1 MKIYLD
7 VVFIINFFYD
17 FITLISSSI
26 ILKRNTKLIRI
37 ILGSLFGSLTLLIYF
52 IRMNNIEI
60 FIYKIIIS
68 SLIIIIT
75 FNYKNIKYFIKNIYY
90 FYLIG
95 ILLGGFLY
103 FINNSLLKNNG
114 LIFYKN
120 KNINVFIG
128 IILSVICTYI
138 YIRNIK
144 DLKTNYNKYLKVKL
158 FFNNYSINLN
168 AFLDTGNKLIDPY
181 TLKPIIIVNKEYI
194 KNDEYKL
201 LVPYKTCDYDG
212 LLKCIKANKIF
223 IEGIGYKKNFL
234 VGITDSIKMDGVDC
248 ILSELLMEGI

>member
-158 FFNNYSINLN
+158 FFNNYSI
-168 AFLDTGNKLIDPY
+168 
-181 TLKPIIIVNKEYI
+181 
-194 KNDEYKL
+194 
-201 LVPYKTCDYDG
+201 
-212 LLKCIKANKIF
+212 
-223 IEGIGYKKNFL
+223 
-234 VGITDSIKMDGVDC
+234 
-248 ILSELLMEGI
+248 